1 MKSRTPLNSVEKS
14 AKFCVGKMCHRYNE
28 RLSFD
33 LNQGVQDAR
42 SDHNS
47 SVKWEVTSKEPIP
60 AKSNHSL
67 LLQRGGLRFGFAR
80 HTFDSFSLPSG
91 RTGEGKTVENRV
103 LSSLWDR

>member
-1 MKSRTPLNSVEKS
+1 MNSVEKW

-28 RLSFD
+28 KLSFD

-42 SDHNS
+42 FDHNS
-47 SVKWEVTSKEPIP
+47 SVKWEVTSWEPIP